1 MIESESHHSK
11 MDLYELGFM
20 FAIQTIDPRVGRVKA
35 LSNEWEA
42 DGKFNP
48 VEIDLVDCQELI

>member
-1 MIESESHHSK
+1 MLEFESHHAR

-20 FAIQTIDPRVGRVKA
+20 FAIQTIDPRVGKVKA
-35 LSNEWEA
+35 ESNEWEA
-42 DGKFNP
+42 DGKRNP